1 MPSAVDLLRGGRYA
15 YEPTYRGEEFPPQQM
30 GQPTMPSQAA
40 ETAPPQER
48 PSYASLL
55 AESQAPAPQQQA
67 PMSQPP
73 ARVMSPQG
81 AMPQAAQPQ
90 QEQEPAWMT
99 PRRKKMYEKAK
110 QAYGAYQSAVD
121 QRRKMRKQSREYSSL
136 YNQMKN
142 EQGKADQ
149 LEHMMTNYKDIF
161 RPEDPRTMQAIRQ
174 QMQHFETAE
183 RLRGDLQKRLQKSGI
198 KLPQGADVPEDPW
211 GDAGDEQ
218 FDQFIREGYNDA
230 LLYDSNR

>member
-1 MPSAVDLLRGGRYA
+1 
-15 YEPTYRGEEFPPQQM
+15 
-30 GQPTMPSQAA
+30 
-40 ETAPPQER
+40 
-48 PSYASLL
+48 
-55 AESQAPAPQQQA
+55 
-67 PMSQPP
+67 
-73 ARVMSPQG
+73 
-81 AMPQAAQPQ
+81 
-90 QEQEPAWMT
+90 MT

-136 YNQMKN
+136 YNQMKS

-211 GDAGDEQ
+211 GDSGDEQ

>member
-1 MPSAVDLLRGGRYA
+1 
-15 YEPTYRGEEFPPQQM
+15 
-30 GQPTMPSQAA
+30 
-40 ETAPPQER
+40 
-48 PSYASLL
+48 
-55 AESQAPAPQQQA
+55 
-67 PMSQPP
+67 
-73 ARVMSPQG
+73 MSPQG
-81 AMPQAAQPQ
+81 MMPQSAQPQ

-136 YNQMKN
+136 YNQMKS

-149 LEHMMTNYKDIF
+149 LENMMTNYKDIF

-183 RLRGDLQKRLQKSGI
+183 RLRGDLQKRLQKAGI

-211 GDAGDEQ
+211 GDSGDEQ

>member
-1 MPSAVDLLRGGRYA
+1 
-15 YEPTYRGEEFPPQQM
+15 
-30 GQPTMPSQAA
+30 
-40 ETAPPQER
+40 
-48 PSYASLL
+48 
-55 AESQAPAPQQQA
+55 
-67 PMSQPP
+67 
-73 ARVMSPQG
+73 MSPQG

-149 LEHMMTNYKDIF
+149 LENMMTNYKDIF

-183 RLRGDLQKRLQKSGI
+183 RLRGDLHKRLQKSGI
-198 KLPQGADVPEDPW
+198 KSPQRVNARFNTVRVRVP
-211 GDAGDEQ
+211 AGSSWTYMRGVEVNG
-218 FDQFIREGYNDA
+218 RTGG
-230 LLYDSNR
+230 LR

>member
-1 MPSAVDLLRGGRYA
+1 MSSA
-15 YEPTYRGEEFPPQQM
+15 PPQQA
-30 GQPTMPSQAA
+30 QPAPSG
-40 ETAPPQER
+40 
-48 PSYASLL
+48 PSYAALL
-55 AESQAPAPQQQA
+55 AESQAPAPQAA
-67 PMSQPP
+67 PSAPP
-73 ARVMSPQG
+73 MARPMSPQG
-81 AMPQAAQPQ
+81 MMPQSAQPQ

-136 YNQMKN
+136 YNQMKS

-149 LEHMMTNYKDIF
+149 LENMMTNYKDIF

-183 RLRGDLQKRLQKSGI
+183 RLRGDLQKRLQKAGI

-211 GDAGDEQ
+211 GDSGDEQ